1 MCAKLEPTMLTYQL
15 VWLQIKGAVVL
26 LISDFFWAIMLDL
39 GVEFQMRILIK
50 CHMSQ
55 CEYNSDLYL

>member
-1 MCAKLEPTMLTYQL
+1 MLTYQL